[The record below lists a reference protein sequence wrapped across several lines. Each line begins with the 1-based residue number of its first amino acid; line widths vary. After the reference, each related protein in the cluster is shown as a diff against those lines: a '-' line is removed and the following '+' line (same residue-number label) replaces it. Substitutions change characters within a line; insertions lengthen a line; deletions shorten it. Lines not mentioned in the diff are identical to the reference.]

1 MLRSIN
7 TAAESPVERARH
19 TGGVDPSRKRRI
31 RFVVALSA
39 AILLA
44 GALAYT
50 SFSASSEART
60 PSELRSVATPGKTYQ
75 LTGKVVAGY
84 RQNGGTTDFKVR
96 DRNGHVSVPVRYTGP
111 LPDPFRADREVVMDV
126 RKEGATFV
134 GQKDSLVTKCP
145 SKFTAAPSNS

>member
-1 MLRSIN
+1 M
-7 TAAESPVERARH
+7 
-19 TGGVDPSRKRRI
+19 DPSRKRRI

-39 AILLA
+39 AVLLA

-60 PSELRSVATPGKTYQ
+60 PSQLANAQAGKTYQ

-84 RQNGGTTDFKVR
+84 TQQDGTTFFRVR
-96 DRNGHVSVPVRYTGP
+96 DRDGHVSVPVRYTGV
-111 LPDPFRADREVVMDV
+111 LPDPFRAEREVVVDV

-134 GQKDSLVTKCP
+134 GVKDSLITKCP
-145 SKFTAAPSNS
+145 SKFSAEQPKT

>member
-1 MLRSIN
+1 VLRSIN
-7 TAAESPVERARH
+7 TPAEPNADPARH

-60 PSELRSVATPGKTYQ
+60 PSQLASVATPGKTYQ

-84 RQNGGTTDFKVR
+84 RQEGGTTYFKVR
-96 DRNGHVSVPVRYTGP
+96 DRDGHVSVPVRYTGP
-111 LPDPFRADREVVMDV
+111 LPDPFRAEREVVVDV
-126 RKEGATFV
+126 RKEGDTFV

-145 SKFTAAPSNS
+145 SKFTAAKSST